1 MKDIEELHSN
11 LLTYKILYVLKLNE
25 SLRVPTIAEL
35 INGSIHLLQDLQE
48 HDLIAYKASNFYTNS
63 NHMILTY
70 KGYKLLENMLL
81 KLFKIDSTDIK
92 ILNYINTNIN
102 TSTLDILNDLCSVID
117 EHYGVR
123 YSYLIDTI
131 IKEST
136 SQKVNIFQNGFIN
149 YNCSYEDLICN
160 KVDETDII
168 LTISNSGISILNIYN
183 EYSEF
188 VNEMNIK
195 FGVN

>member
-1 MKDIEELHSN
+1 M
-11 LLTYKILYVLKLNE
+11 V
-25 SLRVPTIAEL
+25 
-35 INGSIHLLQDLQE
+35 
-48 HDLIAYKASNFYTNS
+48 
-63 NHMILTY
+63 
-70 KGYKLLENMLL
+70 
-81 KLFKIDSTDIK
+81 
-92 ILNYINTNIN
+92 
-102 TSTLDILNDLCSVID
+102 
-117 EHYGVR
+117 
-123 YSYLIDTI
+123 
-131 IKEST
+131 KEST